1 MNVNL
6 LKSKMAFYGD
16 NQVKLA
22 EVLNIN
28 KNSMCKKLLG
38 KNELKRSEI
47 EIIAKRYELTSDEI
61 KEIFFS

>member
-1 MNVNL
+1 MDVNL
-6 LKSKMAFYGD
+6 LKSKMALYGD

-22 EVLNIN
+22 EALNITT
-28 KNSMCKKLLG
+28 NSMCKKLQE
-38 KNELKRSEI
+38 KNEFKRSEI